1 MMHFASKEA
10 RRKKRKEKKMRKIKM
25 NAIISAHKSI
35 SFIVNAITKR
45 RIKRKENEEFVKFS
59 RFATLWIRSSA
70 QKKKYK
76 REGQFIRILLEL
88 QLTVNSNFSN
98 LIVSYGDRV
107 SAEKNRKTPTEVKQK
122 FRI

>member
-1 MMHFASKEA
+1 MW
-10 RRKKRKEKKMRKIKM
+10 KIKM

-59 RFATLWIRSSA
+59 RFATLWIRRSA

-76 REGQFIRILLEL
+76 REGQFIRIFLLEL

>member
-1 MMHFASKEA
+1 
-10 RRKKRKEKKMRKIKM
+10 MRKIKM

-45 RIKRKENEEFVKFS
+45 RIKRKENEEFMKFS

-107 SAEKNRKTPTEVKQK
+107 SAEKNLIYFNLFILFLYVVLIIMLAQTY
-122 FRI
+122 

>member
-1 MMHFASKEA
+1 
-10 RRKKRKEKKMRKIKM
+10 M

-76 REGQFIRILLEL
+76 RHLPKFLYTHTSDIFSFEPQF
-88 QLTVNSNFSN
+88 NFRCD
-98 LIVSYGDRV
+98 ITFCKY
-107 SAEKNRKTPTEVKQK
+107 Q
-122 FRI
+122 